1 MRTLRCA
8 PLIPIRLLLAALALA
23 AGACGPPGQTSA
35 EIARSLRGRIHS
47 LHQER
52 GAVRGER
59 ILAAGAVR
67 RFYEARKFKP
77 AWGEGD
83 LDQIVK
89 AIRGIEGD
97 GLTPSE
103 YHLAALERLAHER
116 ESGGSAALDADVDI
130 LLTDAVAAMVDHVR
144 YGRVR
149 PVSLDPRW
157 NVDPR
162 EDAPPL
168 EKEVARIVSAH
179 SAAAAIEAAK
189 PSHFIYRG
197 LVGALAQLRET
208 VAKGGW
214 PSVPH
219 GGPIKPGASD
229 ARIPAVR
236 ARLSVSGELRG
247 STGSKSLSYDARLRK
262 AVELFQARHR
272 LDPNG
277 IIDKDVIDA
286 MNVSAGDRA
295 DQVRVNL
302 ERARWVLGGLGDEF
316 LLVNLPAFKAY
327 LIRQGRNIWEGRTQ
341 IGEEGKQTPSFR
353 AVMRTVVFN
362 PDWTVPPTILAEEV
376 LDEMRKGEDVL
387 AQKKLVVFDKD
398 NQEVDPGSI
407 DWGGATPESFPY
419 TLRQLPGADNA
430 LGRVKF
436 LFPNK
441 YSIYLHDT
449 PSRTLFEA
457 ERRTFSHGC
466 IRLERPLELATLLLS
481 GQDSWTP
488 AKISEVIESGNTENV
503 ELTHPVPVM
512 IVYWTVSVG
521 ATGEIRYTR
530 DIYNWDRMVLAALN
544 APLL

>member
-1 MRTLRCA
+1 M
-8 PLIPIRLLLAALALA
+8 LAAA
-23 AGACGPPGQTSA
+23 
-35 EIARSLRGRIHS
+35 
-47 LHQER
+47 
-52 GAVRGER
+52 
-59 ILAAGAVR
+59 AVR

-77 AWGEGD
+77 AWADGD
-83 LDQIVK
+83 VDQIVK

-103 YHLAALERLAHER
+103 YHLATLERLARER
-116 ESGGSAALDADVDI
+116 ETAGSAALDADVDI
-130 LLTDAVAAMVDHVR
+130 LLTDAVAKMVDHIR

-149 PVSLDPRW
+149 PASLDPRW

-179 SAAAAIEAAK
+179 SAGDAIDAAK
-189 PSHFIYRG
+189 PNHFIYRG
-197 LVGALAQLRET
+197 LVGALAQLREI

-229 ARIPAVR
+229 PRIPTVR
-236 ARLSVSGELRG
+236 ARLSVSGELRVG
-247 STGSKSLSYDARLRK
+247 TGSKSLSYDARLRK

-286 MNVSAGDRA
+286 MNVSAADRA

-327 LIRQGRNIWEGRTQ
+327 LIREGRNIWEGRTQ
-341 IGEEGKQTPSFR
+341 MGDEGKETPTFR

-376 LDEMRKGEDVL
+376 LEGMRKGEDVL
-387 AQKKLVVFDKD
+387 AKKKLVVFDKD

-481 GQDSWTP
+481 GQDSWTL
-488 AKISEVIESGNTENV
+488 AKINQVIESGTTENV
-503 ELTHPVPVM
+503 ELAHPVPVV

-521 ATGEIRYTR
+521 ASGEIRYMR
-530 DIYNWDRMVLAALN
+530 DIYNWDPLVLDALN
-544 APLL
+544 APPR